1 MRPLRRRRVLVQ
13 GLAVGAAQGGFEF
26 RSQRRGDGYFRDALS
41 AEGIVGQTGGDL
53 EGARD
58 LAEGHALDFAVAEAI
73 EETASGVQKLLPGSP
88 LLLTEL
94 GGATSPV
101 RRVLAVEVGLGGSLL
116 LEEAGVKGLEAVA
129 PAVAAGPALEGI
141 MFLTRLLSEGQEGTA
156 GPQFKEGQ
164 EGGIGARGLAGE
176 TGEGFRRRKAA
187 G

>member
-1 MRPLRRRRVLVQ
+1 V
-13 GLAVGAAQGGFEF
+13 
-26 RSQRRGDGYFRDALS
+26 
-41 AEGIVGQTGGDL
+41 
-53 EGARD
+53 
-58 LAEGHALDFAVAEAI
+58 
-73 EETASGVQKLLPGSP
+73 SGVQKLLSGGP

-94 GGATSPV
+94 GGATGPV

-141 MFLTRLLSEGQEGTA
+141 VFLTRLLREGQEGA
-156 GPQFKEGQ
+156 PRPQFKEGQ

-176 TGEGFRRRKAA
+176 TGEGLRRRKAE